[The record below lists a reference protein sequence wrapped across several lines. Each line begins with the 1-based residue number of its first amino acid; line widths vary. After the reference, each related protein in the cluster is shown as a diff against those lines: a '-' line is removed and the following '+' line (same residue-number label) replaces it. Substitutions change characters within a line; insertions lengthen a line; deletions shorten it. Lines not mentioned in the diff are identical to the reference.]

1 MNKTITDT
9 IALMNSCLRILLMG
23 YNNAHDK
30 HEKEKHLV
38 EELHKLEE
46 TCRNFRDKLY
56 NNY

>member
-1 MNKTITDT
+1 MNKPITDT
-9 IALMNSCLRILLMG
+9 ITSINSCLKILVMC

-30 HEKEKHLV
+30 YEKEKHLA
-38 EELHKLEE
+38 EELRKLEE